1 MSRTL
6 LLVVACAMLALSPT
20 TSRAGQDETKLTA
33 EMIRAERAKFRGLD
47 GIRMSVLLVSGE
59 DQNEVLEER
68 DLAPR
73 ILARFQA
80 NGVKYIHPAHTFRD
94 GSKEEATEAVADLKK
109 LKLALLNVHFRLT
122 KTAEGQIVYSLNFE
136 VVENATLVRNRSVRV
151 LGTLYRDEKF
161 GFSDRAGIKDAM
173 KRAVEEG
180 VDSLCVVFAR
190 ATAKSS

>member
-1 MSRTL
+1 MRL
-6 LLVVACAMLALSPT
+6 FIILWVIL
-20 TSRAGQDETKLTA
+20 AGQVAAGCAGQESGAASEDQL
-33 EMIRAERAKFRGLD
+33 RAERAKFRGLD
-47 GIRMSVLLVSGE
+47 GIRMSVLLVTGE
-59 DQNEVLEER
+59 DKHEFIQER
-68 DLAPR
+68 DLAPI

-122 KTAEGQIVYSLNFE
+122 KTAEGQFVYSLNFE

-151 LGTLYRDEKF
+151 LGTLYRVEKF
-161 GFSDRAGIKDAM
+161 GLSNLPGIKDAM

-180 VDSLCVVFAR
+180 VDSLCEVFAR